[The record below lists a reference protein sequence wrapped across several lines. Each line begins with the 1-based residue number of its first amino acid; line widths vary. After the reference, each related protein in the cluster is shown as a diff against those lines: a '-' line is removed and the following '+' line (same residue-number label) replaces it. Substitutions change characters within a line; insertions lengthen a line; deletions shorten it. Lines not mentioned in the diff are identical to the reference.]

1 MQCSYQN
8 VFKCKPTLGI
18 AVILHQAFVE
28 LARPLDPTK
37 HSDNLDKIIKDVL
50 MYIYLDAHYYLP

>member
-18 AVILHQAFVE
+18 TAIMHQAFIE
-28 LARPLDPTK
+28 LARSLDATR
-37 HSDNLDKIIKDVL
+37 HSDNLDKIRKDVL
-50 MYIYLDAHYYLP
+50 MYIYLDAHYCLP